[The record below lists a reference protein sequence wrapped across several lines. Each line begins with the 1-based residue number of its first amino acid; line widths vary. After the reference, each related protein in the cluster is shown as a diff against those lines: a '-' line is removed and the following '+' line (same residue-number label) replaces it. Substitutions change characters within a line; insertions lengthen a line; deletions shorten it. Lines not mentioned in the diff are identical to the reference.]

1 MTHFVNARNYRAGS
15 RKLFLKIDTFLF
27 DDTYVRY
34 EIILSKHY
42 PDTEMYTAVS
52 SVCLPYV

>member
-1 MTHFVNARNYRAGS
+1 MTHFVYARNYRAGS
-15 RKLFLKIDTFLF
+15 RKLSLIIDTFLF

-42 PDTEMYTAVS
+42 HATEMNTAVS
-52 SVCLPYV
+52 SVCLPYG